1 MYLFIFLYIR
11 MYKYILN
18 QWQFLEGPKLG
29 DHNVN
34 INLQLSYLKYYNPY
48 ISSTDIYGGGIYS
61 GGIRVVS
68 LSTVGISV
76 ESTALNDDW
85 YIITI
90 GK

>member
-1 MYLFIFLYIR
+1 M
-11 MYKYILN
+11 YILS
-18 QWQFLEGPKLG
+18 QWQFLEGPKL
-29 DHNVN
+29 DDYNIN

-48 ISSTDIYGGGIYS
+48 ISSTDVYGGGVYS

-76 ESTALNDDW
+76 ESIALNDNW